1 MLTLILIL
9 LSVLVAAAG
18 LWWTIQI
25 GRKQKT
31 YTEDKVNPAVT
42 RHTALLNP
50 VFIAIFA
57 FTVIITIMIYIAYF
71 VY

>member
-9 LSVLVAAAG
+9 LSVLVAAGG

-31 YTEDKVNPAVT
+31 YTQDKVNAAVT
-42 RHTALLNP
+42 RHTAVLNP
-50 VFIAIFA
+50 IFIALIA
-57 FTVIITIMIYIAYF
+57 FTVVIAIMIYIAYF